1 MTPDA
6 AQGSP
11 AEPGKGSACVIA
23 PYLFALVYR
32 AMQTSERGSLL
43 THLALKGERDTGRD
57 WTVFWAAAAVV
68 MRWSG
73 FMPR

>member
-11 AEPGKGSACVIA
+11 AEPGEGSACVIA

-32 AMQTSERGSLL
+32 AMQSSERGFLL
-43 THLALKGERDTGRD
+43 TNRATARVTPGETGQ
-57 WTVFWAAAAVV
+57 F
-68 MRWSG
+68 SG
-73 FMPR
+73 RQLRS